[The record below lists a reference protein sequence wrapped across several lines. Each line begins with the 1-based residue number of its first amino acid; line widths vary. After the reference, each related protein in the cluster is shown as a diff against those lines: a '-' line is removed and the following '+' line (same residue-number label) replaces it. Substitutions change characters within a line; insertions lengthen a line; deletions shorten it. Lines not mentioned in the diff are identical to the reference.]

1 MELGLLGAPEG
12 EAGGEEESE
21 GEGAGSGE
29 GADPI
34 QRALSQRERSA
45 KRAKIEVLASAGV
58 EGPDTGEGLDN

>member
-1 MELGLLGAPEG
+1 M
-12 EAGGEEESE
+12 ESE

-34 QRALSQRERSA
+34 QRALSRREGSA

-58 EGPDTGEGLDN
+58 EGEGPDTGEGLDR